1 MGLWQR
7 LFGERKSDSVSS
19 SLELFREIYGG
30 RESHSG
36 VSVTAA
42 NALEQPVVLACVRAI
57 AEGVAQPDV
66 RFYQGR
72 AADRRRVP
80 LRDHP
85 LLDVLGW
92 KPNGW
97 QSSFEFRETVL
108 FHVVLTGNAYV
119 FVNRVGI
126 ARTIKELIPIEP
138 RRVEVKQ
145 RADYS
150 LEYKVTSDNG
160 QSQVFGQDAIWH
172 LRGPSWS
179 SWLGMDAVKLARD
192 AIGLSISLEQGQS
205 EFQKNG
211 AGTSGVLSTKEK
223 LSPERFALLSVWL
236 DKHMPGGERFGKPL
250 IADDGTTYT
259 STAMSAVDSQL
270 IETRKHQIG
279 EICRAFRVFPQ
290 MVGFAG
296 DQAPTFA
303 SAEQFF
309 IAHVVHTIT
318 PWATRFEQSA
328 EINLLDP
335 EEDIDIRL
343 NLNRLMRG
351 AAADRATYYSKGLGA
366 GGSPAW
372 LTQAD
377 VREDDGLDWIEGT
390 DKLPEPTNVAP
401 VAPPSPA
408 GGA

>member
-7 LFGERKSDSVSS
+7 LFGERKDGISS
-19 SLELFREIYGG
+19 SLELFRQVYGG
-30 RESHSG
+30 RESRSG
-36 VSVTAA
+36 AVVTVDT
-42 NALEQPVVLACVRAI
+42 ALGQSVVLGCTRAI
-57 AEGVAQPDV
+57 AEGVAQPDI
-66 RFYQGR
+66 RFYEGR
-72 AADRRRVP
+72 KADGRRIP
-80 LRDHP
+80 LRGHYLQDI
-85 LLDVLGW
+85 LGW
-92 KPNGW
+92 KPNPW
-97 QSSFEFRETVL
+97 QTSFEFRETVL
-108 FHVVLTGNAYV
+108 FHVILTGNAFV

-126 ARTIKELIPIEP
+126 ARKIKELIPIEP
-138 RRVEVKQ
+138 KRVEVKQ
-145 RADYS
+145 LPDYS
-150 LEYKVTSDNG
+150 LQYKVTNDTG
-160 QSQVFGQDAIWH
+160 QAQVFGADSIWH

-179 SWLGMDAVKLARD
+179 SWLGMDAVKMARD
-192 AIGLSISLEQGQS
+192 AIGLSITLEQGQA

-211 AGTSGVLSTKEK
+211 AQTSGVLSPKDK
-223 LSPERFALLSVWL
+223 LSPERYQFLAAWL
-236 DKHMPGGERFGKPL
+236 DKHLPGGERYGKPL
-250 IADDGTTYT
+250 IADDGATYT
-259 STAMSAVDSQL
+259 STSMSAIDQQL
-270 IETRKHQIG
+270 IESRKHQIG
-279 EICRAFRVFPQ
+279 DICRAFRVFPQ

-328 EINLLDP
+328 EINLLEPD
-335 EEDIDIRL
+335 EDVDIRI

-401 VAPPSPA
+401 VAPPAPA